1 MIAPKFW
8 NNRGVVST
16 ILLPF
21 SWVYGAIVQF
31 RLRKS
36 GYKSKAKVICVGNVT
51 AGGVGK
57 TPVCMALAEK
67 YINEGKKVCFV
78 TRGYKGKLKNIVV
91 DLDKHSAIETGD
103 EARLLANVATTIISP
118 DRANGARVAEELGMD
133 VIIMD
138 DGFQNPSLCKD
149 ECVIV
154 FDGKVGIGNGR
165 VLPAGP
171 LRETLK
177 NGEKRATCAIIMG
190 EDKTGLA
197 EKISIPC
204 YFGKVVPEHL
214 DIEGAKV
221 LAFAGIGR
229 PSKFYDTLCELGYD
243 VVETRDFADHY
254 SYTKADINELKEKA
268 KARGLLLITTEKDFV
283 KLDEEMKKD
292 IHCLKIKAVW

>member
-67 YINEGKKVCFV
+67 YISEGKKVCFV

-118 DRANGARVAEELGMD
+118 DRAHGARVAEELGMD

-254 SYTKADINELKEKA
+254 SYTKADIDELKEKA

-292 IHCLKIKAVW
+292 IHCLKIKAFW

>member
-67 YINEGKKVCFV
+67 YISEGKKVCFV

-118 DRANGARVAEELGMD
+118 DRASGAKVAEKLGMD

-243 VVETRDFADHY
+243 VVETSDFADHY
-254 SYTKADINELKEKA
+254 SYTKADIDELIEKA

>member
-67 YINEGKKVCFV
+67 YISEGKKVCFV

-214 DIEGAKV
+214 DVEGAKV

-254 SYTKADINELKEKA
+254 SYTKADIDELIEKA

>member
-67 YINEGKKVCFV
+67 YISEGKKVCFV

-254 SYTKADINELKEKA
+254 SYTKADIDELKEKA

-292 IHCLKIKAVW
+292 IHCLKIKAFW

>member
-8 NNRGVVST
+8 NNKGIIST

-21 SWVYGAIVQF
+21 SWVYGTIVQI
-31 RLRKS
+31 RLKKS
-36 GYKSKAKVICVGNVT
+36 GYKSKAKVICIGNVT

-67 YINEGKKVCFV
+67 YIKEGKKVCFV
-78 TRGYKGKLKNIVV
+78 TRGYMGKLKNIVV
-91 DLDKHSAIETGD
+91 NLDKHSAIETGD
-103 EARLLANVATTIISP
+103 EARLLANIATTIISP
-118 DRANGARVAEELGMD
+118 DRASGAKVAEELGMD

-177 NGEKRATCAIIMG
+177 NGEKRASFAIIMG
-190 EDKTGLA
+190 KDETGLA

-229 PSKFYDTLCELGYD
+229 PSKFYDTLLELGYD
-243 VVETRDFADHY
+243 VVETKDFADHY
-254 SYTKADINELKEKA
+254 SYTKADIDELIEKA
-268 KARGLLLITTEKDFV
+268 KAKGLLLVTTEKDFV

>member
-67 YINEGKKVCFV
+67 YISEGKRVCFV
-78 TRGYKGKLKNIVV
+78 TRGYMGKLKNIVV

-190 EDKTGLA
+190 EDKTGLT

-254 SYTKADINELKEKA
+254 SYTKADIDELKEKA

>member
-67 YINEGKKVCFV
+67 YISEGKKVCFV

-214 DIEGAKV
+214 DIEGATV

>member
-67 YINEGKKVCFV
+67 YISEGKKVCFV